1 MRLLRGELED
11 FAAFRAFFKLAAN
24 AFFSLLV
31 AGKTI
36 LSVKMSPA
44 VTAIDIWRSER
55 GKIRTG
61 FVLSLAR

>member
-31 AGKTI
+31 AGKT
-36 LSVKMSPA
+36 
-44 VTAIDIWRSER
+44 AIDIWRSER